1 MERKIQERNELFKP
15 VKLYRDDID
24 DILQVLKEVSS
35 NVTLSTDEYIFQD
48 VNEWAGL
55 PKAHF
60 TNLSIASTKPYISRN
75 CSGTLGIQRSLV
87 QSR

>member
-35 NVTLSTDEYIFQD
+35 NVTLSRG
-48 VNEWAGL
+48 N
-55 PKAHF
+55 
-60 TNLSIASTKPYISRN
+60 
-75 CSGTLGIQRSLV
+75 
-87 QSR
+87 